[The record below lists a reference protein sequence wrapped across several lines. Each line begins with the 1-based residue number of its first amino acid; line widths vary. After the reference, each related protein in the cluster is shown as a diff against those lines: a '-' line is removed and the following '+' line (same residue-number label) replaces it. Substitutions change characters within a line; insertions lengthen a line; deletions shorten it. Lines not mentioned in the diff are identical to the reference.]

1 MELKIKTVNT
11 MTSSDGSQYG
21 KFTIEPLERGF
32 GTTIGNALRRVLL
45 SSLEG
50 TAVTS
55 CRIEGITHEYT
66 AIPGVLED
74 VIDVMLNL
82 KGLAIKTDSKEPQH
96 LRIDVDKP
104 GPVLA
109 SDIQLPAGV
118 KVVNPDWLICT
129 IADGGSF
136 HADIVVET
144 GKGYVA
150 NDVPRNSKA
159 GTPIDMLPIDATF
172 MPVKRVRYE
181 VENARVGDNI
191 DFDKLTLE
199 IWSNGTVDVTTAL
212 TQAADL
218 LIDHFVQISSIAGK
232 NTHKEIEEKTAAPE
246 EVVSA
251 DSDEE
256 PSITIDELELSVR
269 AYNCLKRASI
279 NSMAELLKKS
289 EHDLLNIKNFGK
301 KSSDEVIERL
311 HHFGLDLA
319 PNPEVDEDGMV
330 IESSAE

>member
-1 MELKIKTVNT
+1 M
-11 MTSSDGSQYG
+11 
-21 KFTIEPLERGF
+21 ERGF

-82 KGLAIKTDSKEPQH
+82 KGLAIKTDSKEPQT

-104 GPVLA
+104 GAVLA

-136 HADIVVET
+136 HAEIVVET

-150 NDVPRNSKA
+150 NDIPRNAKA
-159 GTPIDMLPIDATF
+159 GVPIDMLPIDATF
-172 MPVKRVRYE
+172 MPIKRVRYD
-181 VENARVGDNI
+181 VESARVGDNI

-218 LIDHFVQISSIAGK
+218 LIEHFVQISSIAG
-232 NTHKEIEEKTAAPE
+232 NTSHRDIEDAIIEDNE
-246 EVVSA
+246 EVVSEVSA
-251 DSDEE
+251 EE

-319 PNPEVDEDGMV
+319 PSPEVDENGVV
-330 IESSAE
+330 IESAE